1 MTAHINVQWARA
13 PARTDTVDDR
23 ERAAGEVRRRAEVQ
37 VVVAR
42 VVLAE
47 VEVVVMV
54 MMSVVLVMV
63 VAAARQ

>member
-1 MTAHINVQWARA
+1 MQWARA

-23 ERAAGEVRRRAEVQ
+23 ERAAGEVRRHT
-37 VVVAR
+37 
-42 VVLAE
+42 E

-54 MMSVVLVMV
+54 VVPVVLVMV